1 MRTHA
6 NLYDEFGS
14 RARWFRD
21 DDGNVYEGEMEGEDE
36 GEGAKSDDEAPAS
49 PIAAVVV
56 LSAAVGLLVI
66 CAGNLIRTTEDIME
80 KTGVNRE
87 FISFILL
94 PSTFSTARNIAAVN
108 MATGLYNGS
117 RAEHP
122 GWDAHFA
129 LPGLD
134 EAGGARGRERHVG
147 RSRAA
152 LVANLQWRT

>member
-1 MRTHA
+1 MATGGALLCYILYVFYLYFSMRTHA

-108 MATGLYNGS
+108 MATGNHMDIVSLI
-117 RAEHP
+117 RAKTP
-122 GWDAHFA
+122 K
-129 LPGLD
+129 
-134 EAGGARGRERHVG
+134 
-147 RSRAA
+147 
-152 LVANLQWRT
+152 RTPHTNPLSVV